1 MRKATC
7 LLALSALA
15 ILLAMARAQNPY
27 RLARTIPVGGE
38 GGWDFMRADSAGRRL
53 YVSHSTE
60 VVVLDL
66 DAGTVTGRID
76 GLSGV
81 HDIAVVPEFGRGFI
95 TNGKTDTVTMFDLQ
109 SLRKVGDVKTGK
121 KPDAMA
127 YDPAIHCVF
136 AYNGGGQ
143 SATVID
149 ASSGAV
155 AGTIDLGGAPESSVA
170 DGLGAVYVNLEDKN
184 LILKINSLTRT
195 VEQSWP
201 LAPGE
206 KPTSLAMDKAH
217 RRLFVGCGN
226 RLMVAV
232 DADTGRVVSSVP
244 IGENVDSGAFDPE
257 TGLVFEAN
265 RDGTVTVIHEDAPDK
280 YSVVQ
285 TLKTRF
291 GSKNMSL
298 DEKTRHIFLSA
309 GEFLPA
315 EAATAETP
323 RPRPKVKPGTFCVL
337 EFAR

>member
-1 MRKATC
+1 MRRVTWLVA
-7 LLALSALA
+7 LLAVP

-27 RLARTIPVGGE
+27 RLVRTIPIGGE
-38 GGWDFMRADSAGRRL
+38 GGWDFMTADSGGRRL

-66 DAGTVTGRID
+66 DSGTVSGRFD

-81 HDIAVVPEFGRGFI
+81 HDIAAVPEFGRGFI
-95 TNGKTDTVTMFDLQ
+95 TNGKTDTVTIFDLK
-109 SLRKVGDVKTGK
+109 SLQKVGEIKTGK

-127 YDPAIHCVF
+127 YDPATRCVF
-136 AYNGGGQ
+136 VYNGGGQ

-155 AGTIDLGGAPESSVA
+155 VGTIDLGGAPESSVA

-184 LILKINSLTRT
+184 MILKIDSRTRA
-195 VEQSWP
+195 VEGSWP

-206 KPTSLAMDKAH
+206 KPASLAMDKIH

-226 RLMVAV
+226 KLMVAL
-232 DADTGRVVSSVP
+232 DADSGRIVSSAP
-244 IGENVDSGAFDPE
+244 IGENVDSGAYDPE

-265 RDGTVTVIHEDAPDK
+265 RDGTLTVIHEDAPDR

-285 TLKTRF
+285 TLKTQA
-291 GSKNMSL
+291 GSKNMAL
-298 DEKTRHIFLSA
+298 DEKTHHVYLSA

-315 EAATAETP
+315 EVATPENP
-323 RPRPKVKPGTFCVL
+323 RPRPKVKPGTFCIL
-337 EFAR
+337 EVAR